1 MSQRQHNTFHYRN
14 SSPGGIAQVNIVH
27 FKSTMIF
34 ISHDLQ
40 IIKEACCLI
49 LIVLIREGT
58 GRVGAGAYGSA
69 PHFFPNRNP
78 HQIQLIRE

>member
-1 MSQRQHNTFHYRN
+1 
-14 SSPGGIAQVNIVH
+14 
-27 FKSTMIF
+27 MIF

-49 LIVLIREGT
+49 LIVLTRGGM

-69 PHFFPNRNP
+69 PHSFPTCSP
-78 HQIQLIRE
+78 HQIRLIHE